1 MKRRFLQKRVLSSV
15 QSSSS
20 MHSSSLQK
28 RLIEGKRGYSAT
40 TTIIPSHPPKTANNL
55 FREIYLDFSGRLL
68 WMGGWF
74 QSCVHRCLICEK
86 WCWAISSVLTTIA
99 VPFWQNTVLM
109 KCLFGGG
116 GVWGAGAQLLVFA
129 RWTLCN
135 GTPNLLTLPCHP
147 DGSKWYFPNPLIFY
161 LGEATRGLLWSA
173 DPPVPRDAE
182 SGKLNLEINYPLAHP
197 PRKQLNQQATV
208 WINYPLCQAKLP

>member
-68 WMGGWF
+68 WVGGWF
-74 QSCVHRCLICEK
+74 QSCVHRIMFDMQEMMLSNFLGVDNNSGAFLAKHRIDE
-86 WCWAISSVLTTIA
+86 
-99 VPFWQNTVLM
+99 VPFWWWW
-109 KCLFGGG
+109 CLGGG
-116 GVWGAGAQLLVFA
+116 GTKRDYWQYGKGSLPKLLKWRNGGLLVFV
-129 RWTLCN
+129 RSTLCN
-135 GTPNLLTLPCHP
+135 GIPIPQPPHSTL
-147 DGSKWYFPNPLIFY
+147 
-161 LGEATRGLLWSA
+161 
-173 DPPVPRDAE
+173 V
-182 SGKLNLEINYPLAHP
+182 
-197 PRKQLNQQATV
+197 TV
-208 WINYPLCQAKLP
+208 

>member
-15 QSSSS
+15 QSSS

-40 TTIIPSHPPKTANNL
+40 TTIIPQTIVAHPPKTANNL

-116 GVWGAGAQLLVFA
+116 GVWGAG
-129 RWTLCN
+129 
-135 GTPNLLTLPCHP
+135 H
-147 DGSKWYFPNPLIFY
+147 KK
-161 LGEATRGLLWSA
+161 GLLAIWKRIFA
-173 DPPVPRDAE
+173 KIAELEKWRTLGFCKINLMQWHPQPPQLPRW
-182 SGKLNLEINYPLAHP
+182 K
-197 PRKQLNQQATV
+197 
-208 WINYPLCQAKLP
+208 

>member
-68 WMGGWF
+68 WVGGWF

-116 GVWGAGAQLLVFA
+116 GVWGAGAQKGI
-129 RWTLCN
+129 TGN
-135 GTPNLLTLPCHP
+135 MEK
-147 DGSKWYFPNPLIFY
+147 D
-161 LGEATRGLLWSA
+161 
-173 DPPVPRDAE
+173 
-182 SGKLNLEINYPLAHP
+182 
-197 PRKQLNQQATV
+197 
-208 WINYPLCQAKLP
+208 LCQNCWSGEMEDSWFL